1 MCVTPQQPRSAG
13 ASLCH
18 SFGREARHFHIAP
31 AGLGQACVDRQIRL
45 AQEIIRAVR
54 RIDEQQSAAR
64 ESDGGVVR
72 VDGEIGE
79 QHFRQ
84 PQGGEARVHAAA
96 LRGAHDRIPREES
109 TGRPAAVSLGER
121 GAEGPELVG
130 ALVRRVDEHQAAP
143 FRRRQMRS
151 QRRVTVAHFDA
162 QAAGRVELAL
172 GCAGLRRY
180 ELVAHGAVLRAQ
192 RGGDEGRGSRIAG
205 QARARPGSQCREI
218 RRERLAR
225 GAGAQQTLHTALRLA
240 RFLGLRSVQ
249 VVIAATR
256 MGIEHEERRV
266 LALHGIEAI
275 DESHVLGDV
284 GEVSGVIDMP
294 IVHWPHCALTRAW
307 AAGRMPPPMLTLPR
321 RVFLTAATAVLAA
334 SRRSAAGAAPAQP
347 REGDRAPSGML
358 IVNAL
363 GGLEDPNLK
372 DPAGSVLEPRV
383 LRDAHDSGLTAV
395 NVTLGYVSGDAD
407 PFEQSVRDIA
417 QMDGWV
423 REGARDLLKI
433 YTADDILRAR
443 AAGRIG
449 IIYGFQNAAMLGSD
463 VTRVDLF
470 ANLGVRVIQ
479 LTYNP
484 ANALGDGSMA
494 PENRGLTPFGRDV
507 VERLNARRV
516 MVDLS
521 HSGQRTCLE
530 AAQVSKQPVSIN
542 HTGCRA
548 LNDLPRNKTDEELAL
563 VASKGGFVGIYFMP
577 FLNPTGHATAEDV
590 VAHID
595 HAVNVCGEDHVGI
608 GTDGSTTA
616 IDDLEAYKSVL
627 AAEVAARRKAG
638 VSAAGERP
646 DTLPFVVDLRGVNQF
661 RDLAG
666 RLSRRGYSAAR
677 IEKIMGQNFQR
688 YAREVWGA

>member
-1 MCVTPQQPRSAG
+1 
-13 ASLCH
+13 
-18 SFGREARHFHIAP
+18 
-31 AGLGQACVDRQIRL
+31 
-45 AQEIIRAVR
+45 
-54 RIDEQQSAAR
+54 
-64 ESDGGVVR
+64 
-72 VDGEIGE
+72 
-79 QHFRQ
+79 
-84 PQGGEARVHAAA
+84 
-96 LRGAHDRIPREES
+96 
-109 TGRPAAVSLGER
+109 
-121 GAEGPELVG
+121 
-130 ALVRRVDEHQAAP
+130 
-143 FRRRQMRS
+143 
-151 QRRVTVAHFDA
+151 
-162 QAAGRVELAL
+162 
-172 GCAGLRRY
+172 
-180 ELVAHGAVLRAQ
+180 
-192 RGGDEGRGSRIAG
+192 
-205 QARARPGSQCREI
+205 
-218 RRERLAR
+218 
-225 GAGAQQTLHTALRLA
+225 
-240 RFLGLRSVQ
+240 
-249 VVIAATR
+249 
-256 MGIEHEERRV
+256 
-266 LALHGIEAI
+266 
-275 DESHVLGDV
+275 
-284 GEVSGVIDMP
+284 
-294 IVHWPHCALTRAW
+294 
-307 AAGRMPPPMLTLPR
+307 MPPPMLTLPR

-347 REGDRAPSGML
+347 RGGDQALSGML

-494 PENRGLTPFGRDV
+494 AENRGLTPFGRDV

-577 FLNPTGHATAEDV
+577 FLNPTGHATAADV
-590 VAHID
+590 VAHIE

>member
-1 MCVTPQQPRSAG
+1 
-13 ASLCH
+13 
-18 SFGREARHFHIAP
+18 
-31 AGLGQACVDRQIRL
+31 
-45 AQEIIRAVR
+45 
-54 RIDEQQSAAR
+54 
-64 ESDGGVVR
+64 
-72 VDGEIGE
+72 
-79 QHFRQ
+79 
-84 PQGGEARVHAAA
+84 
-96 LRGAHDRIPREES
+96 
-109 TGRPAAVSLGER
+109 
-121 GAEGPELVG
+121 
-130 ALVRRVDEHQAAP
+130 
-143 FRRRQMRS
+143 
-151 QRRVTVAHFDA
+151 
-162 QAAGRVELAL
+162 
-172 GCAGLRRY
+172 
-180 ELVAHGAVLRAQ
+180 
-192 RGGDEGRGSRIAG
+192 
-205 QARARPGSQCREI
+205 
-218 RRERLAR
+218 
-225 GAGAQQTLHTALRLA
+225 
-240 RFLGLRSVQ
+240 
-249 VVIAATR
+249 
-256 MGIEHEERRV
+256 
-266 LALHGIEAI
+266 
-275 DESHVLGDV
+275 
-284 GEVSGVIDMP
+284 
-294 IVHWPHCALTRAW
+294 
-307 AAGRMPPPMLTLPR
+307 MLTLPR

-334 SRRSAAGAAPAQP
+334 SRPGAAASP
-347 REGDRAPSGML
+347 RARAADPTVSGML

-417 QMDGWV
+417 QMDSWV
-423 REGARDLLKI
+423 REGARDLVKV
-433 YTADDILRAR
+433 YTAEDIARAR
-443 AAGRIG
+443 AGGRIG
-449 IIYGFQNAAMLGSD
+449 IIYGFQNAAMLGSS
-463 VTRVDLF
+463 VARVDLF

-494 PENRGLTPFGRDV
+494 PENRGLTPFGREV
-507 VERLNARRV
+507 VGRLNARRV

-521 HSGQRTCLE
+521 HSGERTCLE
-530 AAQVSKQPVSIN
+530 AAQVSTQPISIN

-548 LNDLPRNKTDEELAL
+548 LCDLPRNKTDEELAL

-608 GTDGSTTA
+608 GTDGPTTA

-661 RDLAG
+661 RDLAA
-666 RLSRRGYSAAR
+666 RLARRGYSAAR
-677 IEKIMGQNFQR
+677 IEKIMGQNFLR